1 MQLIDIDQ
9 AKTNQATQEIFAEA
23 GWGISHFKLS
33 SEQGNGGPTVYLCD
47 IEHQQLYVVASA
59 TNALDV
65 VQALQKNQGISF
77 QHCHETLSTLLRK
90 RATQKY
96 ESDEVFLNQFVL
108 FTLMYVFQTQ
118 SFERVKNTAN
128 PNIIVLHYIDRSDG
142 TPLLRP
148 NPLPDSADMFSPD
161 DIKQIANMVL
171 DRDKTNH
178 PTRFTRAKLLRF
190 TAKNTSALKLDEQ
203 SG

>member
-1 MQLIDIDQ
+1 MQPISIDQ

-59 TNALDV
+59 ANALDV

-77 QHCHETLSTLLRK
+77 QCCHEILSTLLRK

-96 ESDEVFLNQFVL
+96 ESDEIFLNQFVL
-108 FTLMYVFQTQ
+108 FTMMYVFQTK
-118 SFERVKNTAN
+118 SFEHVKNTAN
-128 PNIIVLHYIDRSDG
+128 PNIIVLHYIDCSDG

-171 DRDKTNH
+171 DQDKINH
-178 PTRFTRAKLLRF
+178 PTRFMRAKLLRF
-190 TAKNTSALKLDEQ
+190 TAKNTSALKFVEH